1 MSASYLILQP
11 TVINAIKSYM
21 QQEKKPGPSDLEWL
35 QKGKAGQDPITVLN
49 VKDGI

>member
-11 TVINAIKSYM
+11 TVINAIKSYI
-21 QQEKKPGPSDLEWL
+21 QQEKKLDLLDLEWL
-35 QKGKAGQDPITVLN
+35 QKEKAGQDLIIVLN